1 MTGTT
6 RKHPPLKDLLNAV
19 WGAFIGLFF
28 AGIAVAAAR
37 KDVDSLSWKE
47 WMALAVFAVVGLVMF
62 GAGVRGSYRLYH
74 PPSRTVRK
82 REKRI
87 GRTIGLWVA
96 YAAALAMVV
105 GSAIGLL
112 SGFVLPLLRTGT
124 FHSGP
129 LIALPIGAFGA
140 SILLFLPDVMPE
152 RKCRRRLN
160 VASVDK
166 ARPLLAMSGRRRAAA
181 LACLTAFP
189 LGVGLLMLG
198 ALVVEGFPRNGIP
211 AAIGGTAFLAFG
223 LFLARWAVPSI
234 LRNGRHPFIRFHAP
248 PGAVMPGQEIPVQCD
263 IEPTVL
269 KGATRLLIRPFVA
282 ILSMDETTP
291 PPLERTPEGRRPDD
305 AAAWYGEPLLDISD
319 PGAMAH
325 ASFSLAL
332 PDFRKFS
339 QKHGFN
345 PWDDSVEWRLEVL
358 LFRGRVPRRAVF
370 RIQIAEPAWNRESRN
385 PLP

>member
-1 MTGTT
+1 MPRTA

-47 WMALAVFAVVGLVMF
+47 CMPMAVFAIVGLVMF

-74 PPSRTVRK
+74 PPSRAVRK

-96 YAAALAMVV
+96 YAAALAMMV

-140 SILLFLPDVMPE
+140 AILLILPDAE
-152 RKCRRRLN
+152 RRRPRRLDA
-160 VASVDK
+160 ASVGTAK
-166 ARPLLAMSGRRRAAA
+166 PLVAVSGRRRAAA
-181 LACLTAFP
+181 FACLTAFP
-189 LGVGLLMLG
+189 LGIGLLMLG
-198 ALVVEGFPRNGIP
+198 ALAAEGFPRNGIP

-234 LRNGRHPFIRFHAP
+234 LRNGRQPFIRFHAP
-248 PGAVMPGQEIPVQCD
+248 PGAAVPGREIAVQCD
-263 IEPTVL
+263 IEPAVL
-269 KGATRLLIRPFVA
+269 KGATRLLIRPFIA
-282 ILSMDETTP
+282 ILTMDETTP

-325 ASFSLAL
+325 AAFGLAL

-339 QKHGFN
+339 RKEGFN

-358 LFRGRVPRRAVF
+358 LFRGSVPRRAVF
-370 RIQIAEPAWNRESRN
+370 RIQIAERVP
-385 PLP
+385 